1 MHFRSSE
8 KLADIEQSFEAAE
21 LERDD
26 HSLLGEDLEETS
38 PETSREEL
46 AKELMSL
53 QKQERSLVEDR
64 DRAESKLR
72 NAETGLAKAKARIEA
87 RSSTPGSAHTLAA
100 LSRLRESGE
109 IHGILG
115 TLGELATPRD
125 PSHEEA
131 LSFAFGGGLR
141 SIVVTSDHVASKCI
155 SWLRKNGGGIYP
167 YKGVPQTVHIY

>member
-1 MHFRSSE
+1 
-8 KLADIEQSFEAAE
+8 
-21 LERDD
+21 
-26 HSLLGEDLEETS
+26 
-38 PETSREEL
+38 
-46 AKELMSL
+46 MSL

-115 TLGELATPRD
+115 TLIVTYFFEVFN
-125 PSHEEA
+125 
-131 LSFAFGGGLR
+131 LSLCGP
-141 SIVVTSDHVASKCI
+141 H
-155 SWLRKNGGGIYP
+155 
-167 YKGVPQTVHIY
+167 Q